1 MAANAPY
8 NDLRDIVLPVVGLS
22 NTGPMPNRQTTQFLT
37 LHGLTNVNDFGRLEP
52 NQAKDLVKSMS
63 ARYPG
68 SSLGIIVQNNLT
80 GLIWHVK
87 DKRRRGLHV
96 NPAEIDEDDL
106 LNGHL
111 AYEAY
116 IQNRDKGENI
126 KSLEKWND
134 KIDFDDWDWKV
145 TETLSLVYGH
155 NYCPLAY
162 IIRPDKPDTW
172 DPMVDETTDYERLMY
187 QLPLNGPAYDRD
199 NEAVFSYIQLAVL
212 QTLAENW
219 IFDAVPGRDGRA
231 AMRALRDHYQG
242 EAELDVRATKA
253 QQTLDTLTYTS
264 EKNMPFKTMITT
276 LNKAYNSLK
285 RQGQEFTDRSKG
297 RTTGQTY

>member
-1 MAANAPY
+1 M
-8 NDLRDIVLPVVGLS
+8 VGLS
-22 NTGPMPNRQTTQFLT
+22 NAGAVANRQTTRFLT
-37 LHGLTNVNDFGRLEP
+37 AHGLTSTSDFGRLEP
-52 NQAKDLVKSMS
+52 NQAKDLVKIMNSRHPD
-63 ARYPG
+63 A
-68 SSLGIIVQNNLT
+68 SLGIIAQNNLT
-80 GLIWHVK
+80 GLIWYVK
-87 DKRRRGLHV
+87 DRRRRGLILDP
-96 NPAEIDEDDL
+96 NDIDEDAL

-116 IQNRDKGENI
+116 VQNRDKGENI
-126 KSLEKWND
+126 KSLEKWTD
-134 KIDFDDWDWKV
+134 KVDFDDWDRKV
-145 TETLSLVYGH
+145 TETLSLIYGR

-162 IIRPDKPDTW
+162 VIRPDKPDGW
-172 DPMVDETTDYERLMY
+172 DPVVDATTDHEALMY
-187 QLPLNGPAYDRD
+187 QLALNGPAFDRD

-253 QQTLDTLTYTS
+253 QNILDTLTYTS
-264 EKNMPFKTMITT
+264 EKNMPFETMITT

-285 RQGQEFTDRSKG
+285 RQGQEFTD
-297 RTTGQTY
+297 